1 MLSRT
6 SAKDDPKHQSH
17 DESVGRKPGA
27 LCLKENIMDEWHK
40 GLPDKKGWYRCR
52 LDGEEMRLYF
62 FICELNPRKRYWND
76 ETGARIDD
84 DEIEWKE
91 PR

>member
-1 MLSRT
+1 
-6 SAKDDPKHQSH
+6 
-17 DESVGRKPGA
+17 
-27 LCLKENIMDEWHK
+27 MDEWHR
-40 GLPDKKGWYRCR
+40 GQPNRKGWYDCR

-84 DEIEWKE
+84 DDIEWKV
-91 PR
+91 PRPGVT

>member
-1 MLSRT
+1 ME
-6 SAKDDPKHQSH
+6 K
-17 DESVGRKPGA
+17 
-27 LCLKENIMDEWHK
+27 WHK
-40 GLPDKKGWYRCR
+40 GQPDKKGWYNCR

-91 PR
+91 